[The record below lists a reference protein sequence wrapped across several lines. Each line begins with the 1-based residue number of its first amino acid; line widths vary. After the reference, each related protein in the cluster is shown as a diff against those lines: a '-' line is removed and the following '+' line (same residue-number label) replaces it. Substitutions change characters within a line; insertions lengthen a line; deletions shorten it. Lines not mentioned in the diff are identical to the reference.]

1 MRHYSSFLVRC
12 WLTEDAPEGNHS
24 VLQVEH
30 IQTGASTRAQNFA
43 EIEPWIFEACRASK
57 SGIEAAPEVEAT
69 ARTHE
74 S

>member
-1 MRHYSSFLVRC
+1 MRLYSSFLVRC
-12 WLTEDAPEGNHS
+12 WLTEDGLEGKQS

-57 SGIEAAPEVEAT
+57 SGIEAAPDVEAT